1 MRPKLHVDVD
11 GDARRNNSFLL
22 LLLLLLLHV
31 DVDVHSSPFRSLFE
45 KKVERERK
53 AKKSNK
59 DRERVMK
66 RVDTMSTD
74 AAATRNIIPPDRS
87 NIHRVKRSPLF
98 LSFPSS
104 FPYFVVVVVVVVFF
118 PDLFKVSFISFSFL
132 DSNVVG
138 VIHFSALVRV

>member
-11 GDARRNNSFLL
+11 GDARRNNSF
-22 LLLLLLLHV
+22 LLLLLLHV

-104 FPYFVVVVVVVVFF
+104 FPYFVVVVFF

-132 DSNVVG
+132 D
-138 VIHFSALVRV
+138 

>member
-1 MRPKLHVDVD
+1 MEIENRKIEKADF
-11 GDARRNNSFLL
+11 G
-22 LLLLLLLHV
+22 HV

-104 FPYFVVVVVVVVFF
+104 FPYFVVVVFF

-132 DSNVVG
+132 D
-138 VIHFSALVRV
+138 